1 MVANRR
7 RDGKEE
13 KSNGLAL
20 LMAIIIITT
29 PTKILKVK
37 RKSNRK
43 AGRGRISIEIMSKTK
58 NGIPRPDSSIFD
70 RSCRIV
76 DSEALDIK
84 KPFSIQLLKNLLN
97 RGILNSLRH

>member
-1 MVANRR
+1 MVANSR

-13 KSNGLAL
+13 KSNGLEL

-37 RKSNRK
+37 RKSKRK

-76 DSEALDIK
+76 DIEALDIK
-84 KPFSIQLLKNLLN
+84 KPYSIQLLKKPLS
-97 RGILNSLRH
+97 GGVLNSLRH